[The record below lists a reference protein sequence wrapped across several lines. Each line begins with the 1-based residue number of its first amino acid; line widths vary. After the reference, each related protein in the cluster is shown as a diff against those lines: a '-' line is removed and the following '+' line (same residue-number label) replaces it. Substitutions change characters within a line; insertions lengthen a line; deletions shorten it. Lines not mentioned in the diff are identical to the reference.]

1 MKDNTKTSLALAIGT
16 TFVSGMSA
24 TVAIADTN
32 KNADPFA
39 MTELSDGYMN
49 MAEAGTDAGAK
60 MKMKDAACGEGK
72 CGGKMKAAGKAMEGK
87 CAGNK
92 PGAAAKDKAMEGK
105 CGDKMKAAGKAME
118 GKCGDK
124 MKKAGKAMEGKCGD
138 KMKKAGKAMEGKCGD
153 KMKSK

>member
-16 TFVSGMSA
+16 TFISGLGA
-24 TVAIADTN
+24 TTAIADTN
-32 KNADPFA
+32 TNSDPFA

-49 MAEAGTDAGAK
+49 LVEAGTDESGM
-60 MKMKDAACGEGK
+60 MKMKDGACGEGK

-105 CGDKMKAAGKAME
+105 CGDKMK
-118 GKCGDK
+118 
-124 MKKAGKAMEGKCGD
+124 
-138 KMKKAGKAMEGKCGD
+138 KAGKAMEGKCGD